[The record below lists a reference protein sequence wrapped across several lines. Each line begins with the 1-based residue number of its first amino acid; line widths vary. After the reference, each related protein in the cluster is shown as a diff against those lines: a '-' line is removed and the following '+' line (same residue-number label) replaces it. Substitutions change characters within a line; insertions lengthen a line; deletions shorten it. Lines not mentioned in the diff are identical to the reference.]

1 MVLERIF
8 GKSKKQKAKEAEEQR
23 ETASLLYIYIHTSSC
38 GNEVAL
44 FCPHT
49 VGCMSGITITEGVRG
64 WWVENG
70 GRKAGWQGRWVC
82 GALNVVVV
90 ACAFGIGE
98 KEAEDAE
105 RHRLAEHIRNQSFV
119 HSDILK
125 DKLDEVR
132 HCARSQL

>member
-1 MVLERIF
+1 MAGKVGLCGSER
-8 GKSKKQKAKEAEEQR
+8 R
-23 ETASLLYIYIHTSSC
+23 
-38 GNEVAL
+38 
-44 FCPHT
+44 
-49 VGCMSGITITEGVRG
+49 R
-64 WWVENG
+64 
-70 GRKAGWQGRWVC
+70 R
-82 GALNVVVV
+82 

-105 RHRLAEHIRNQSFV
+105 RHRLAEHIRSQSFV